1 MTNVFFCLLII
12 AVLLF
17 IAAKAALNVFL
28 LTGNITGKNGQR
40 AYLICNEQNGSQGI
54 LCSVLIQNDRFR
66 LSYQGDQQRPVCLVI
81 GDGEDKIKY
90 PIRINNGHYSFC
102 QIGNS
107 YLFKT
112 T

>member
-1 MTNVFFCLLII
+1 VTNVFFCLLII
-12 AVLLF
+12 SVLLF

-28 LTGNITGKNGQR
+28 LTGTITGKNGQL
-40 AYLICNEQNGSQGI
+40 AYLMCDEQNGGQEI

-66 LSYQGDQQRPVCLVI
+66 LSYQIDQQIPVCLVI
-81 GDGEDKIKY
+81 GEGEDKIKC
-90 PIRINNGHYSFC
+90 PIRINSGHYSFC
-102 QIGNS
+102 QVGNS